1 MLNGAVYG
9 QRPFDEHRLVCTAWN
24 VENSVSHLSC
34 LVGMFAVQIKRR
46 PYFDIIVQKF
56 FPVRSAE
63 RIAVAESGALVQQA
77 VECAVRANQDNMPGL
92 DFSGFCFCNINK
104 SPGILYRCLIVQSR
118 TFMDAVCRTGKV
130 GYSSRLQSPV
140 VSRGIKH
147 LRLAEFFNDVF
158 CQKKQHLGIFNGNT
172 AVGFYL
178 GVANKCKINNKC
190 KLMI

>member
-1 MLNGAVYG
+1 
-9 QRPFDEHRLVCTAWN
+9 
-24 VENSVSHLSC
+24 
-34 LVGMFAVQIKRR
+34 MFAVQIKRR

-92 DFSGFCFCNINK
+92 DFSGFCFGNINK

-178 GVANKCKINNKC
+178 GVANKCKINHKC